1 MMRTESLKCR
11 SITYVLKQVTPHK
24 NIPNDQET
32 YLLKQVIPHK
42 TIQAYLQQIQL
53 L

>member
-1 MMRTESLKCR
+1 MMRTESLKRR

-24 NIPNDQET
+24 NFPNDQET